1 MVNVPIGAAFRDDFR
16 WIHQL
21 AHEPFTKTHIPKT
34 TNNKIFFGWYSSSPE
49 ISRPHFV
56 LKLMRKADTQALE
69 GIFSCN
75 YGDRSTVPVGIYYPS
90 KKLVS
95 PFPFT
100 MNLCM
105 SGYYIWCFISVLS
118 MSARIE
124 AVNRRNSSFK
134 VICTTIG
141 GQALT
146 IDITGPNGAVT
157 DVKSVDVAN
166 VTGMGNDSF
175 SAEVKVF
182 HGKDGDSYNCR
193 ASNGVSNS
201 SDNTTLEGL

>member
-1 MVNVPIGAAFRDDFR
+1 M
-16 WIHQL
+16 
-21 AHEPFTKTHIPKT
+21 
-34 TNNKIFFGWYSSSPE
+34 S
-49 ISRPHFV
+49 
-56 LKLMRKADTQALE
+56 
-69 GIFSCN
+69 
-75 YGDRSTVPVGIYYPS
+75 VGIYYPS
-90 KKLVS
+90 KKLVL

-105 SGYYIWCFISVLS
+105 SGCYIWCFISVLN

-175 SAEVKVF
+175 SAEVEVF
-182 HGKDGDSYNCR
+182 RGKDGDSYNCR

-201 SDNTTLEGL
+201 SENTTLEGL